1 MNHQRNDGRGITELK
16 YELPFGGAH
25 HLSGKAKQKCL
36 PTHVVKIQNAEV
48 TRKKKTKLRNRSTY
62 SSTIRRQITQFKK
75 GTKDLNK

>member
-16 YELPFGGAH
+16 HELPFGGAH
-25 HLSGKAKQKCL
+25 HLSGKVKQKCL